1 MRARTADERLA
12 ALFAAATR
20 DVPADGLALV
30 AVGGYGRSELSPAS
44 DLDVVLLH
52 AAEVADDVVEQ
63 VAGAIWYPLWD
74 DGVSLDHSVRDV
86 VAMRETAGVDDR
98 AAMGM
103 LDARLVAG
111 DEPLV
116 SGLRSHVLA
125 DWRRDARRRVAE
137 VRATRDARIERAGSL
152 AHAAMPDL
160 KESAGGLRDGVV
172 LRALVATWL
181 IDVPQAEIEALRHDL
196 LDVRDALHGVTG
208 RRTERLDPALVPDVA
223 AALDMGPVDLD
234 LHVRD
239 LGRRMEHLTSLAW
252 RRIDDALA
260 PPRRDRITSRGPRTT
275 PLADG
280 VALLGHEV
288 IVTRDADPATDP
300 EVALRAAAIAA
311 RSGRRLEPSTAAR
324 LARTLGDLPD
334 PWPPSAHRRLVDLLT
349 AGPDMIP
356 VWEALDIAGVIDRWL
371 PEWAEIRLRGSSSP
385 VHRHTI
391 DRHSL
396 DTAVNAAGSVR
407 EVARPD
413 VLAVAALLH
422 DIGKGRAGDHSEI
435 GQPMA
440 VRIATRWGFAADDAE
455 LIGRLVRHHLLLPN
469 IATRHDIEDPATAA
483 AVAEQVGDVETLE
496 LLVALTVADA
506 RATSAQAWTSWRR
519 GLVDGLVRKTRAVLD
534 DSIVTPDPRDYEG
547 WPDHVPLPDLSA
559 LPAGDLSVTSQ
570 SPHPDPHGDGSL
582 LTIVTA
588 DRHGLMAILAGGL
601 ALAGLSVRS
610 ARTVTIGES
619 TASLWE
625 VTRPDVDPAVITPRL
640 RSALAGE
647 LDLAVRLDRS
657 EVDDAP
663 RVQVLD
669 SRTET
674 ATVILV
680 RARDRRGLL
689 WAICR
694 AIADAGLSIRS
705 AHLTTYGDEAR
716 DVFYVIGPD
725 GGQLAA
731 DVAAALVGSIASA
744 LT

>member
-1 MRARTADERLA
+1 ML
-12 ALFAAATR
+12 
-20 DVPADGLALV
+20 ADGLALV

-52 AAEVADDVVEQ
+52 DPRIAESVVAR
-63 VAGAIWYPLWD
+63 VAEAIWYPLWD
-74 DGVSLDHSVRDV
+74 AGVALDHSVRDI
-86 VAMRETAGVDDR
+86 VAMRDTAVTDDR

-103 LDARLVAG
+103 LDARRVAG
-111 DEPLV
+111 DETLV
-116 SGLRSHVLA
+116 SDLRSQVLA

-137 VRATRDARIERAGSL
+137 VRATRDARIERSGSL
-152 AHAAMPDL
+152 AHAAVPDL

-181 IDVPQAEIEALRHDL
+181 IDVPQAEVESFRHGL
-196 LDVRDALHGVTG
+196 LGVRDTLHAVTG

-223 AALDMGPVDLD
+223 AAMDMAPADLD

-239 LGRRMEHLTSLAW
+239 LGRRMEHLSSLAW
-252 RRIDDALA
+252 RRVDDALA
-260 PPRRDRITSRGPRTT
+260 PPRRDRITRTGPHTT

-288 IVTRDADPATDP
+288 IVTKDADPATDP
-300 EVALRAAAIAA
+300 EVALRAAAVAA

-324 LARTLGDLPD
+324 LARTLGDLPE
-334 PWPPSAHRRLVDLLT
+334 PWPSSTHRQLVDLLT
-349 AGPDMIP
+349 AGPGLIP

-371 PEWAEIRLRGSSSP
+371 PEWSEIRLRGSSSP

-391 DRHSL
+391 DRHSI
-396 DTAVNAAGSVR
+396 DTVVNAAGSVR

-422 DIGKGRAGDHSEI
+422 DIGKGRSGDHSEV

-440 VRIATRWGFAADDAE
+440 VRIATRWGFDVADAA
-455 LIGRLVRHHLLLPN
+455 LIGRLVRHHLLLPA

-483 AVAEQVGDVETLE
+483 AVAEQIGDADTLE

-506 RATSAQAWTSWRR
+506 QATSSQAWTSWRR
-519 GLVDGLVRKTRAVLD
+519 GLVEGLVRKTRAALD
-534 DSIVTPDPRDYEG
+534 ESVPTPDADGYEG
-547 WPDHVPLPDLSA
+547 WPDHVPLPDLT
-559 LPAGDLSVTSQ
+559 PVEAGDLRLTSEL
-570 SPHPDPHGDGSL
+570 HRDGSL

-588 DRHGLMAILAGGL
+588 DRHGLMATLAGGL

-610 ARTVTIGES
+610 ARTVTIGEMA
-619 TASLWE
+619 ASLWE
-625 VTRPDVDPAVITPRL
+625 VTRPDVDPAVIAPRL

-647 LDLAVRLDRS
+647 SDLATRLVLP
-657 EVDDAP
+657 ETDDEP

-669 SRTET
+669 TRTET
-674 ATVILV
+674 ATVVLV

-689 WAICR
+689 WAICC
-694 AIADAGLSIRS
+694 AIADDGLSIRS

-725 GGQLAA
+725 GGPLTDDKATTL
-731 DVAAALVGSIASA
+731 VASITSA
-744 LT
+744 LA